1 MEFMPLTHPRMRRE
15 RKTIES
21 MFAIYCRD
29 QHAAPS
35 GELCGECQALQDYAL
50 QRLERC
56 PFQENKPT
64 CANCAVHCYKPE
76 MREQVRQVMRYA
88 GPRMLLRHPML
99 AVRHLMDGKR
109 RTPALPKRVRSAK
122 KDQIT

>member
-1 MEFMPLTHPRMRRE
+1 MPLTHPRMRRE
-15 RKTIES
+15 RKTIQS

-29 QHAAPS
+29 QHASPP
-35 GELCGECQALQDYAL
+35 GELCGECRALQDYAL

-76 MREQVRQVMRYA
+76 MRQQVRQVMRYA
-88 GPRMLLRHPML
+88 GPRMLLRHPLL

-109 RTPALPKRVRSAK
+109 RTPALPKRVPAAK
-122 KDQIT
+122 KDPLT

>member
-35 GELCGECQALQDYAL
+35 GELCGECHALQDYAL